1 MHMCYDLT
9 MAVPS
14 QSRATRTVVLLRP
27 SERKHLQKLADAEQ
41 VSAGEI
47 LRRSLHSY
55 EQDISASEKK
65 TLTTLVSDMN
75 TALDSAVASIRSAR
89 AEIREN
95 LDRIAKMQADRA

>member
-1 MHMCYDLT
+1 
-9 MAVPS
+9 MAVSS

-27 SERKHLQKLADAEQ
+27 SERRQLQKLADAEQ

-65 TLTTLVSDMN
+65 ILATLVTDMN
-75 TALDSAVASIRSAR
+75 TALDGALASIRSAR

-95 LDRIAKMQADRA
+95 LEKIAKMQAGRA